1 MTEPTP
7 DPDETGEGLRTRPA
21 SGRRAQVNSA
31 RPNGARRTAT
41 LDTVPRDERTPTNG
55 THHTSQIDGQHTSQ
69 NGAQHASQ
77 NSAQNGAQHAS
88 QNSVQNGAQH
98 ASQNGMHYGSQT
110 GAEHGGQNAAH
121 HTSAEHGGQNGA
133 HHTSQNGTSQNGMQ
147 HGRDNGARNGSKNG
161 TRNGTHNSSAALPT
175 MAHAENIQNDTMD
188 VDATSH
194 GTPPGS
200 NAHGEK
206 DPADTSPRPSP
217 RTNGHATNGRARSGQ
232 ASNNKHASANGHQ
245 GDGRAGVGPFPR
257 NGAPAG
263 SDDLGIASIGIPG
276 GGFTGA
282 GVGGGEPVTFG
293 FGENAGVLPGDQR
306 TFDDVEAGIV
316 ALWRRFGERREQ
328 LLRDRLVLHYAP
340 LVKYVA
346 GRVGTG
352 LPAHVEVAD
361 LIQSGIFGL
370 VDAIEKFEPERG
382 LKFETYA
389 MQRIRGAILDDL
401 RAQDWVPRSVRGRA
415 REVERALER
424 LGAKL
429 RRTPTDAELADELG
443 LSQHELRDVY
453 AQLQLTSVVA
463 LDELAAAGRGPTPLA
478 DILEDQE
485 ALDPVALLVDQDN
498 RRQLAQA
505 IAHLAERDR
514 VVVTL
519 YYFENLTLAEIGRV
533 LGVTESRV
541 CQLHTRAVLRLRAKL
556 LEKTDA

>member
-7 DPDETGEGLRTRPA
+7 DPDEPGEGLRTRLAPGS
-21 SGRRAQVNSA
+21 SGSQVNGALS
-31 RPNGARRTAT
+31 NGKVHGTGT
-41 LDTVPRDERTPTNG
+41 LDTVAGDRSMPTNG
-55 THHTSQIDGQHTSQ
+55 TTDGTTHLGTTSDGDGTASNGNGGTSNGNRTPGGRPYADGTNSDTIHVDAASHGTAPGNDAPGGETLAGAAARATVSA
-69 NGAQHASQ
+69 NGAY
-77 NSAQNGAQHAS
+77 
-88 QNSVQNGAQH
+88 VD
-98 ASQNGMHYGSQT
+98 
-110 GAEHGGQNAAH
+110 NAHVHKAR
-121 HTSAEHGGQNGA
+121 T
-133 HHTSQNGTSQNGMQ
+133 
-147 HGRDNGARNGSKNG
+147 NGARTDGARANGARHRGESGDGARAGGNG
-161 TRNGTHNSSAALPT
+161 VRVSGGMAGNGTPAPGNGTPATRNGTLAPANGASAAGNGASAAGNGHYLPRSSAGLP
-175 MAHAENIQNDTMD
+175 
-188 VDATSH
+188 
-194 GTPPGS
+194 
-200 NAHGEK
+200 
-206 DPADTSPRPSP
+206 
-217 RTNGHATNGRARSGQ
+217 
-232 ASNNKHASANGHQ
+232 
-245 GDGRAGVGPFPR
+245 GV
-257 NGAPAG
+257 AYE
-263 SDDLGIASIGIPG
+263 PG
-276 GGFTGA
+276 GG
-282 GVGGGEPVTFG
+282 ESVTFG
-293 FGENAGVLPGDQR
+293 FGETAGVLPGDQR

-316 ALWRRFGERREQ
+316 ALWRQFGEQREQ
-328 LLRDRLVLHYAP
+328 PLRDRLVLHYAP

-424 LGAKL
+424 LGAQL
-429 RRTPTDAELADELG
+429 RRTPTDAELAEELG
-443 LSQHELRDVY
+443 LSLHELRDVY

-556 LEKTDA
+556 LEKSDA

>member
-1 MTEPTP
+1 MT
-7 DPDETGEGLRTRPA
+7 
-21 SGRRAQVNSA
+21 
-31 RPNGARRTAT
+31 
-41 LDTVPRDERTPTNG
+41 ERTPVPDEPGDGSRTSAAPGNEAQVGGSGVRTAVALGPHAPAPREQSDGQPTSNTQRDTARRNGRANG
-55 THHTSQIDGQHTSQ
+55 THR
-69 NGAQHASQ
+69 NGAQ
-77 NSAQNGAQHAS
+77 
-88 QNSVQNGAQH
+88 VP
-98 ASQNGMHYGSQT
+98 
-110 GAEHGGQNAAH
+110 GQAP
-121 HTSAEHGGQNGA
+121 
-133 HHTSQNGTSQNGMQ
+133 
-147 HGRDNGARNGSKNG
+147 SKNG
-161 TRNGTHNSSAALPT
+161 TATNTPPNGKHTSGRTLAGEGGAPAKGVSAAGVDDAGARAGRGGASSADL
-175 MAHAENIQNDTMD
+175 D
-188 VDATSH
+188 VDRAGSGDSPGTMVVGGASVLGGGAGVDGAQVSGGGAGAADVGDEGLPAT
-194 GTPPGS
+194 GG
-200 NAHGEK
+200 AVV
-206 DPADTSPRPSP
+206 
-217 RTNGHATNGRARSGQ
+217 NG
-232 ASNNKHASANGHQ
+232 ASRRDVVVANGH
-245 GDGRAGVGPFPR
+245 
-257 NGAPAG
+257 
-263 SDDLGIASIGIPG
+263 S
-276 GGFTGA
+276 
-282 GVGGGEPVTFG
+282 VTFG
-293 FGENAGVLPGDQR
+293 FGETAGVLPGDQR

-316 ALWRRFGERREQ
+316 ALWRQFGERREQ

-424 LGAKL
+424 LGAQL
-429 RRTPTDAELADELG
+429 RRTPTDAELAEELG
-443 LSQHELRDVY
+443 LSLHELRDVY

-463 LDELAAAGRGPTPLA
+463 LDELAAAGRGTTPLA

-556 LEKTDA
+556 LEKTEV

>member
-1 MTEPTP
+1 
-7 DPDETGEGLRTRPA
+7 
-21 SGRRAQVNSA
+21 VNSA
-31 RPNGARRTAT
+31 RTSVARGTVA
-41 LDTVPRDERTPTNG
+41 LDTSTPTNG
-55 THHTSQIDGQHTSQ
+55 TNNGHRTSQ
-69 NGAQHASQ
+69 NGH
-77 NSAQNGAQHAS
+77 SAGRDD
-88 QNSVQNGAQH
+88 
-98 ASQNGMHYGSQT
+98 
-110 GAEHGGQNAAH
+110 H
-121 HTSAEHGGQNGA
+121 HTASYDEGHTNNTPARPYNNGA
-133 HHTSQNGTSQNGMQ
+133 HSDTTHVEAASRGTALN
-147 HGRDNGARNGSKNG
+147 NGAVGKED
-161 TRNGTHNSSAALPT
+161 SA
-175 MAHAENIQNDTMD
+175 
-188 VDATSH
+188 DA
-194 GTPPGS
+194 
-200 NAHGEK
+200 
-206 DPADTSPRPSP
+206 PARAT
-217 RTNGHATNGRARSGQ
+217 TNGHAPNGRASDGHTSNGR
-232 ASNNKHASANGHQ
+232 ASNGHSRNGRGSNGGADNGHSA
-245 GDGRAGVGPFPR
+245 GGAPESADGSSGATEGSGARQT
-257 NGAPAG
+257 NGAPQTNG
-263 SDDLGIASIGIPG
+263 VHRG
-276 GGFTGA
+276 GGS
-282 GVGGGEPVTFG
+282 VGGVQPFTNGAYLSGDEARVFGNGARVFGNGGHRSGNGAEVSGDVIEMSGNGSRQSVTFG
-293 FGENAGVLPGDQR
+293 FGETAGVLPGDQR

-316 ALWRRFGERREQ
+316 ALWRRFGKQREQ
-328 LLRDRLVLHYAP
+328 SLRDRLVLHYAP

-424 LGAKL
+424 LGAQL

-443 LSQHELRDVY
+443 LSLHELRDVY

>member
-1 MTEPTP
+1 VHH
-7 DPDETGEGLRTRPA
+7 DGGFV
-21 SGRRAQVNSA
+21 GGAQSFTNGMHVSRDA
-31 RPNGARRTAT
+31 GAVRVPSIPNGAH
-41 LDTVPRDERTPTNG
+41 LSGNG
-55 THHTSQIDGQHTSQ
+55 
-69 NGAQHASQ
+69 
-77 NSAQNGAQHAS
+77 
-88 QNSVQNGAQH
+88 
-98 ASQNGMHYGSQT
+98 
-110 GAEHGGQNAAH
+110 
-121 HTSAEHGGQNGA
+121 
-133 HHTSQNGTSQNGMQ
+133 
-147 HGRDNGARNGSKNG
+147 
-161 TRNGTHNSSAALPT
+161 
-175 MAHAENIQNDTMD
+175 
-188 VDATSH
+188 
-194 GTPPGS
+194 
-200 NAHGEK
+200 
-206 DPADTSPRPSP
+206 
-217 RTNGHATNGRARSGQ
+217 NGHS
-232 ASNNKHASANGHQ
+232 
-245 GDGRAGVGPFPR
+245 
-257 NGAPAG
+257 
-263 SDDLGIASIGIPG
+263 
-276 GGFTGA
+276 
-282 GVGGGEPVTFG
+282 VTFG
-293 FGENAGVLPGDQR
+293 FGDTAGVLPGDQR

-316 ALWRRFGERREQ
+316 ALWRQFGERREQ
-328 LLRDRLVLHYAP
+328 PLRDRLVLHYAP

-424 LGAKL
+424 LGAQL
-429 RRTPTDAELADELG
+429 RRTPNDAELAEELG
-443 LSQHELRDVY
+443 LSIHELRDVY

-556 LEKTDA
+556 LEKTEA

>member
-7 DPDETGEGLRTRPA
+7 VPDEPGEGLRTSSAPG
-21 SGRRAQVNSA
+21 SRAQVDNA
-31 RPNGARRTAT
+31 RSSGVRTAVALGPRPPGPREQSDAQPARKTERDAAHHNGQTNGAHRNGTRLPSPATRTNDTAATNTNTAT
-41 LDTVPRDERTPTNG
+41 SPNVHTATGETATGTNGSATSALLSGGSAAGKPTNG
-55 THHTSQIDGQHTSQ
+55 KHIGKRVGEAAGEQDVSDTGSDHARAGESRGRVVVDDARGGDGAGERLVSGGGDDVG
-69 NGAQHASQ
+69 GAKVSGGDA
-77 NSAQNGAQHAS
+77 GAGD
-88 QNSVQNGAQH
+88 VGA
-98 ASQNGMHYGSQT
+98 AALAALGVLPPAG
-110 GAEHGGQNAAH
+110 GAAV
-121 HTSAEHGGQNGA
+121 
-133 HHTSQNGTSQNGMQ
+133 NGTSR
-147 HGRDNGARNGSKNG
+147 RDVV
-161 TRNGTHNSSAALPT
+161 
-175 MAHAENIQNDTMD
+175 E
-188 VDATSH
+188 
-194 GTPPGS
+194 
-200 NAHGEK
+200 
-206 DPADTSPRPSP
+206 
-217 RTNGHATNGRARSGQ
+217 
-232 ASNNKHASANGHQ
+232 ANGH
-245 GDGRAGVGPFPR
+245 
-257 NGAPAG
+257 
-263 SDDLGIASIGIPG
+263 S
-276 GGFTGA
+276 
-282 GVGGGEPVTFG
+282 VTFG
-293 FGENAGVLPGDQR
+293 FGETAGVLPGDQR

-316 ALWRRFGERREQ
+316 ALWRQFGERREQ
-328 LLRDRLVLHYAP
+328 PLRDRLVLHYAP

-424 LGAKL
+424 LGAQL
-429 RRTPTDAELADELG
+429 RRTPTDAELAEELG
-443 LSQHELRDVY
+443 LSLHELRDVY

-463 LDELAAAGRGPTPLA
+463 LDELAAAGRGSTPLA

-556 LEKTDA
+556 LEKTEA